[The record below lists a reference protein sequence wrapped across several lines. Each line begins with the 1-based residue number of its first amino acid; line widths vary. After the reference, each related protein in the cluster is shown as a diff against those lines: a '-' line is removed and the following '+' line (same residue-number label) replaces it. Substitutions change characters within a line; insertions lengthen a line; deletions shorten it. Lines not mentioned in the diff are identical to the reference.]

1 MCYSIF
7 YVYGLLRDYLSS
19 FILHTTYYILLNMDC
34 IFCKIV
40 KGEIPSYK
48 VYEDDETLAFLDIAP
63 VNPGH
68 TLVIPK
74 DHFEN
79 LYTLPDEAL
88 TRLMLTAKKVALGV
102 KKGIGAD
109 GINIAMNNGKA
120 GGQVIF
126 HAHLHVIPRIEGD
139 GLKLWPQKSYKEGE
153 AESVTKKIKEAF

>member
-1 MCYSIF
+1 M
-7 YVYGLLRDYLSS
+7 
-19 FILHTTYYILLNMDC
+19 TKDC

-40 KGEIPSYK
+40 KGEIPSCK
-48 VYEDDETLAFLDIAP
+48 IYEDSDTLAFLDIAP

-74 DHFEN
+74 EHFEN
-79 LYTLPDEAL
+79 LYTLPDETLAGL
-88 TRLMLTAKKVALGV
+88 ILTAKKIAQAI

-109 GINIAMNNGKA
+109 GVNIGMNNEKS

-126 HAHLHVIPRIEGD
+126 HAHLHIIPRIEGD

-153 AESVTKKIKEAF
+153 AESVAEKIKLGSK

>member
-1 MCYSIF
+1 M
-7 YVYGLLRDYLSS
+7 
-19 FILHTTYYILLNMDC
+19 TKDC

-40 KGEIPSYK
+40 KGEIPSCK
-48 VYEDDETLAFLDIAP
+48 IYEDSDTLAFLDIAP

-74 DHFEN
+74 EHFEN
-79 LYTLPDEAL
+79 LYTLPDETLAGL
-88 TRLMLTAKKVALGV
+88 ILTAKKIAQAI

-109 GINIAMNNGKA
+109 GVNIGMNNEKS

-126 HAHLHVIPRIEGD
+126 HAHLHIIPRIEGD

-153 AESVTKKIKEAF
+153 AESVAEKIKESL